1 EQRRTVDL
9 QLKSAGLTQ
18 AIDLLEG
25 KPKGDRPKALYRPA
39 DGTVL
44 KQEALPP
51 ATFTISI
58 WPGKPPVPQDVTVKE
73 ADFSYFNA
81 MTNAVPSSPDKAWL
95 TFVGKSSTGGSSGD
109 ICVTTLAA
117 HKLIDDKGT
126 TIAPSES
133 ASKMPGEGFLAE
145 EDFTVSFEVSA
156 DIKSATL
163 DIAPNQ
169 MRCQIST
176 GNYQARQANGEAK
189 IAVTI
194 PEK

>member
-1 EQRRTVDL
+1 M
-9 QLKSAGLTQ
+9 
-18 AIDLLEG
+18 
-25 KPKGDRPKALYRPA
+25 
-39 DGTVL
+39 
-44 KQEALPP
+44 
-51 ATFTISI
+51 
-58 WPGKPPVPQDVTVKE
+58 KE